1 MKESQ
6 HIEWK
11 RSWQDEYLKWICGFA
26 NAQGGTLVIGRNDRG
41 KAVGLPDA
49 ERLLEEI
56 PNKVRDILG
65 IMVEVNLHTENG
77 NDLVEIV
84 VEPYPSPISYKGDYY
99 FRSGSTKQELKG
111 AALHR
116 FLMRKQG
123 RHWDGAPIP
132 SVSIAD
138 LDPLAFTAF
147 RKLAAQSG
155 RLSPELL
162 VGNDSQL
169 IEKLRLV
176 ENGYLTHA
184 ATLLFHSDPGKFT
197 TGAYVKI
204 GFFRTD
210 SDLLYHDVI
219 EGNLFTQAEKSL
231 DLLLT
236 KYLRAGISYSGTQRI
251 ERFPIPE
258 AALREALIN
267 AIAHKD
273 YASAIPIQISVYH
286 NKLMLWNPGQL
297 PSDWS
302 LERLLTKHAS
312 QPANPDIA
320 NAFFRAGKIEAWGRG
335 IDLIRNTCI
344 EQGYPVPAFSY
355 DSNGL
360 WIEFTFPILPSKD
373 EIPGANKSRETTPVK
388 TPAKML
394 VKTPAKILQVLAD
407 NPEMTLSE
415 VAVAIGKSVS
425 AVERASANL
434 VKAGR
439 LKFVGPQ
446 KGGHWRVLE

>member
-1 MKESQ
+1 
-6 HIEWK
+6 
-11 RSWQDEYLKWICGFA
+11 
-26 NAQGGTLVIGRNDRG
+26 
-41 KAVGLPDA
+41 
-49 ERLLEEI
+49 
-56 PNKVRDILG
+56 
-65 IMVEVNLHTENG
+65 MVEVNLRTEKG

-84 VEPYPSPISYKGDYY
+84 VEPYPSPISYRGDYY

-123 RHWDGAPIP
+123 RHWDGAPLP
-132 SVSIAD
+132 HVGIAD
-138 LDPLAFTAF
+138 LDPLAFKAF

-162 VGNDSQL
+162 EGNDTQL
-169 IEKLRLV
+169 IEKLRLI
-176 ENGYLTHA
+176 ENGYLTNA
-184 ATLLFHSDPGKFT
+184 ATLLFHSNPGKFT

-210 SDLLYHDVI
+210 SDLLFHDVI
-219 EGNLFTQAEKSL
+219 EGNLFTQVEQSL

-236 KYLRAGISYSGTQRI
+236 KYLRAGISYSGTQRF

-273 YASAIPIQISVYH
+273 YASAIPIQISVYQD
-286 NKLMLWNPGQL
+286 KLLMWNPGQL
-297 PSDWS
+297 PPDWS
-302 LERLLTKHAS
+302 LDQLLAKHAS

-335 IDLIRNTCI
+335 VDLIRNTCI
-344 EQGYPVPAFSY
+344 EQGYPAPCFSY

-360 WIEFTFPILPSKD
+360 WVEFIFPSIPSEFKKVGAD
-373 EIPGANKSRETTPVK
+373 EAEKKTPVK
-388 TPAKML
+388 TP
-394 VKTPAKILQVLAD
+394 VKILQVLAA

-446 KGGHWRVLE
+446 KGGHWEVLK